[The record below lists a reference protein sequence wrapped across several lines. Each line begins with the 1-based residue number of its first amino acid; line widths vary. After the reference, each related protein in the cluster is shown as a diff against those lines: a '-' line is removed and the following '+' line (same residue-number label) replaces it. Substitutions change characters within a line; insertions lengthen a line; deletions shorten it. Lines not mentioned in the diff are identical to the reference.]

1 MKNLRVESTS
11 ISWDFNEATVSINE
25 GYLIKG
31 TQYIASEKLLLV
43 LAGERGVVQNLL
55 AYNEDGSLK
64 FSLYPPKGFFFYF
77 TDVNGIGVT
86 CGHELSEIQNYHIN
100 FNKMSLEKN
109 GL

>member
-64 FSLYPPKGFFFYF
+64 FSLYPPQG
-77 TDVNGIGVT
+77 
-86 CGHELSEIQNYHIN
+86 ES
-100 FNKMSLEKN
+100 MSVHFLNDTFPSPASNTVSK
-109 GL
+109 